1 MNESFMRAEIPSD
14 RCDIIIIGKG
24 KYNEIEI
31 NIWRIVPVTHEQQP
45 KKKKRKESLSLATR
59 DLALNK
65 ERKKKKK
72 DKAGGWGQAFKCWKQ
87 RKVNV

>member
-45 KKKKRKESLSLATR
+45 KKKKKKKKR
-59 DLALNK
+59 NK
-65 ERKKKKK
+65 ERKLKT
-72 DKAGGWGQAFKCWKQ
+72 GESERRCYVPWS
-87 RKVNV
+87 